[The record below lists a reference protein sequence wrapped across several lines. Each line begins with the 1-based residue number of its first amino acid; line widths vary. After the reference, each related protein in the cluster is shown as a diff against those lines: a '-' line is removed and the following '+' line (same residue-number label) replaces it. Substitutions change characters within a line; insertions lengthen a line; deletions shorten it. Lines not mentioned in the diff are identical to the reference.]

1 MIVNI
6 VVYFT
11 DFSITYGR
19 EATGITRDLDEIIN
33 ELDQEHQMA
42 PIQIELVENEL
53 AIVYMNS
60 KKGEV
65 RYL

>member
-1 MIVNI
+1 MC
-6 VVYFT
+6 
-11 DFSITYGR
+11 GR
-19 EATGITRDLDEIIN
+19 DATGITRDLDEIIN

-53 AIVYMNS
+53 AVVYMNS

-65 RYL
+65 RTPLNILWVFLIRSLRV